1 MLIILTSEA
10 SNLLSVIGSMNYFG
24 PVVQKILQS
33 KYLKTILE
41 NSEIT
46 DFQPTFWNFVTGNFS
61 LKDPVSWTLNA
72 HISKTGMV
80 HFNYTH

>member
-24 PVVQKILQS
+24 PVVQEILQS

-41 NSEIT
+41 NSEIK
-46 DFQPTFWNFVTGNFS
+46 DFEPTF
-61 LKDPVSWTLNA
+61 
-72 HISKTGMV
+72 
-80 HFNYTH
+80 